1 MILPS
6 RTLSFGDSTQ
16 TILPVPIP
24 LLATMSLEQSL
35 CFSLSP
41 LALMALCVLP
51 TMLLALVGLHL
62 FRKAVP
68 LRFLKQSHDVTGP
81 FFSTLGTVYGIFL
94 AFVFTATWQ
103 AYSTTSTNVV
113 QEARYLRD
121 LYFVTKAF
129 PQPTQGQLQLL
140 LRNYRDS
147 VVNDEWKS
155 LEKGEANPRTI
166 QLLQEIGNA
175 YLRIRPSNDQE
186 KDFFR
191 TSIEYL
197 TTMNSLRA
205 SRIDDSSS
213 GLPVVLWFVL
223 LVGAGATI
231 GLSYLFEAQNFWLQS
246 ILTIL
251 LTGVICMTFCIIIDL
266 DFPFTG
272 ATKISSESFQRIEMN

>member
-1 MILPS
+1 MIAS
-6 RTLSFGDSTQ
+6 
-16 TILPVPIP
+16 I
-24 LLATMSLEQSL
+24 SLEQSL
-35 CFSLSP
+35 CFYLSP
-41 LALMALCVLP
+41 LELMVLCVLP
-51 TMLLALVGLHL
+51 PMLLSVLGLSS
-62 FRKAVP
+62 FRKVIS

-81 FFSTLGTVYGIFL
+81 FFNTLGTVYGIFL

-121 LYFVTKAF
+121 LYFITKAF
-129 PQPTQGQLQLL
+129 PQPTQGELQQD

-155 LEKGEANPRTI
+155 LAKGEDHPRTI
-166 QLLQEIGNA
+166 KLLQEVGNA
-175 YLRIRPSNDQE
+175 YMRFKPSTDQE

-191 TSIEYL
+191 TSIDCL

-213 GLPVVLWFVL
+213 GLPPILWFVL
-223 LVGAGATI
+223 LVGAVATI
-231 GLSYLFEAQNFWLQS
+231 GLSYLFEAQNFWLQAT
-246 ILTIL
+246 LTIL
-251 LTGVICMTFCIIIDL
+251 LTGVICMTFSIIIDL

-272 ATKISSESFQRIEMN
+272 ATRISPESFQRIEMN

>member
-1 MILPS
+1 
-6 RTLSFGDSTQ
+6 
-16 TILPVPIP
+16 
-24 LLATMSLEQSL
+24 
-35 CFSLSP
+35 
-41 LALMALCVLP
+41 
-51 TMLLALVGLHL
+51 MLLALVGLHL

-251 LTGVICMTFCIIIDL
+251 LTGVICMTCLIIIDL

-272 ATKISSESFQRIEMN
+272 ASKISSESFHLI

>member
-1 MILPS
+1 MI
-6 RTLSFGDSTQ
+6 
-16 TILPVPIP
+16 
-24 LLATMSLEQSL
+24 AAMNLEQSL
-35 CFSLSP
+35 CFHLSP
-41 LALMALCVLP
+41 FELMAVCVLP
-51 TMLLALVGLHL
+51 PMLLSIVGLSL
-62 FRKAVP
+62 FRKAIP
-68 LRFLKQSHDVTGP
+68 FRFLKQSHDVTGP

-121 LYFVTKAF
+121 LYFITKAF
-129 PQPTQGQLQLL
+129 PQPAQAELQQH

-155 LEKGEANPRTI
+155 LGKGEASPRTI
-166 QLLQEIGNA
+166 QLLQEVGNA
-175 YLRIRPSNDQE
+175 YMRFKPSTSQEND
-186 KDFFR
+186 FYH
-191 TSIEYL
+191 TSIQCL

-213 GLPVVLWFVL
+213 GLPPILWLVL
-223 LVGAGATI
+223 LVGAVATI
-231 GLSYLFEAQNFWLQS
+231 GLSYLFEAQNFWLQA

-251 LTGVICMTFCIIIDL
+251 LTGVISMTFCIIIDL

-272 ATKISSESFQRIEMN
+272 ATRISSESFQRIEMN